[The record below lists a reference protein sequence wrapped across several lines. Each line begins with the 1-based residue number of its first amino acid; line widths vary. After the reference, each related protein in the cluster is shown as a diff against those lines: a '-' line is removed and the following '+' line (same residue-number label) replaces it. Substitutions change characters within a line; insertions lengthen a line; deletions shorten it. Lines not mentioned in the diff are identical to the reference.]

1 MNKTKN
7 LVYLIG
13 YIFLLMLLVT
23 FWYVWV
29 DPALKTIKNNLV
41 LLECLYVIGKLLIMV
56 IPVLMYLKY
65 IDKGNPFEYLKL
77 KTNKTNGI
85 KWGIIIGLGFI
96 IYLLIRGFL
105 SGVINI
111 NFNIG
116 IYYWIGGLLVGFVE
130 EVPFRGFLLQKLQ
143 ECFGFWKAN
152 LITALI
158 FVLYHY
164 PKLIYQSSKGILMN
178 SILILILGLIFGYTF
193 KKSKSLWTVIIAH
206 SLFDLAGWI
215 IFGVS

>member
-1 MNKTKN
+1 MNKAKN
-7 LVYLIG
+7 LTYLIG
-13 YIFLLMLLVT
+13 YIFLLMILVT
-23 FWYVWV
+23 FWYLWV

-56 IPVLMYLKY
+56 IPVVIYLKY
-65 IDKGNPFEYLKL
+65 IDLVNPFEYLKL
-77 KTNKTNGI
+77 KTNQANGL

-105 SGVINI
+105 FGVRNI

-143 ECFGFWKAN
+143 EYLVFWKAN

-158 FVLYHY
+158 FVLYHF
-164 PKLIYQSSKGILMN
+164 PKLIYQSNKGIFMN
-178 SILILILGLIFGYTF
+178 SLLILILGLIFGYIV
-193 KKSKSLWTVIIAH
+193 KKTKSLWAAIICH
-206 SLFDLAGWI
+206 SIFDLASWI
-215 IFGVS
+215 IFGIS